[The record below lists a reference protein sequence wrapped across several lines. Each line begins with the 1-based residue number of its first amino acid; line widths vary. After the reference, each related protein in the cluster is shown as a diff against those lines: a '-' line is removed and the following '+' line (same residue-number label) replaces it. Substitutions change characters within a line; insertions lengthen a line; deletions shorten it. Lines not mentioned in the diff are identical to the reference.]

1 MQCFSSSPLDSRAAH
16 IGESLPALWDK
27 AFGEPEDWDRYSCE
41 DEMSIS
47 ISNFKQ
53 MLCFKNDEGNCLI
66 HYMPASSKFIS

>member
-41 DEMSIS
+41 DETSFYFNIQFQT
-47 ISNFKQ
+47 NVVF
-53 MLCFKNDEGNCLI
+53 
-66 HYMPASSKFIS
+66 